1 MSVRTSLL
9 PGSGTIRCSLVEN
22 SMVAYS
28 SASLANWEETVV
40 QFLPKYAAFFIRLST
55 TFGYS
60 SPQAR
65 GFDRAV
71 CQLSCPLDSL
81 ISHSA
86 CRRRPQHMPHC
97 AHSPCCLAPLGNAQ
111 PPEC

>member
-55 TFGYS
+55 TFGYIS
-60 SPQAR
+60 IVGSIFRPR
-65 GFDRAV
+65 
-71 CQLSCPLDSL
+71 PPELDSL
-81 ISHSA
+81 KYEIARSTNNQITFLEIHEHIT
-86 CRRRPQHMPHC
+86 PQ
-97 AHSPCCLAPLGNAQ
+97 G
-111 PPEC
+111 